1 MSVLEQ
7 LSSRYLLMVLSAVVC
22 LAAVAGAQEPSPT
35 LQFFMPDGSMA
46 RREIRFTIEVEGR
59 VETFFSDSRGRFLLR
74 RAQGISR
81 EAEYRLTAVSD
92 GSSFGTT
99 TATFKDYGAPFIPIY
114 LKQFSERATPAA
126 KLVDIAESDARVP
139 EAARQAY
146 DAAMRAFKD
155 GKRDEVIAGLERAL
169 TIYPDYYRAL
179 NGLGLIYM
187 RMNRL
192 DDATRLFERASK
204 IAPRAHTPRLNLG
217 MILTRRARY
226 TEAVALLEALHKE
239 NQSVSEVRIA
249 LADALI
255 ALNRL
260 GDAEPHL
267 RTALLDTKLDRQAI
281 GNAHYWLGLLLNKK
295 HSYAEA
301 ALELNE
307 AAELLPNNGRIRLQ
321 LGGALLQ
328 LERWDDAERELLAAY
343 RMGGTQLGGAQLML
357 GQIYFQQKK
366 YENALKAFEQYLA
379 DVPAPPN
386 AAEIRGVI
394 ANIKTGLN
402 R

>member
-1 MSVLEQ
+1 MLGNIFSRSAITVL
-7 LSSRYLLMVLSAVVC
+7 
-22 LAAVAGAQEPSPT
+22 LAAAFFAALASAQEPSPSI
-35 LQFFMPDGSMA
+35 QFFMPDGSMA
-46 RREIRFTIEVEGR
+46 RVEIRFSIEAEGR
-59 VETFFSDSRGRFLLR
+59 VETFFSDSQGRFLLR

-81 EAEYRLTAVSD
+81 DAEYRLTAVGD
-92 GSSFGTT
+92 GASFATT
-99 TATFKDYGAPFIPIY
+99 NVTFKDYGAAFIPIY
-114 LKQFSERATPAA
+114 LKPFTGRTTPPP
-126 KLVDIAESDARVP
+126 KLVDVAEFDARVP
-139 EAARQAY
+139 EEAKQAY
-146 DAAMRAFKD
+146 DAAMRAFKE
-155 GKRDEVIAGLERAL
+155 GRRDEVITGLEQAL

-217 MILTRRARY
+217 IILTRRGKY

-239 NQSVSEVRIA
+239 NQSISEVRIA
-249 LADALI
+249 LADAMI

-260 GDAEPHL
+260 DEAEPHL
-267 RTALLDTKLDRQAI
+267 RRALLDSKLDRQAI

-295 HSYAEA
+295 HSYEA
-301 ALELNE
+301 AVVELNE

-328 LERWDDAERELLAAY
+328 LERWNDAERELLAAY
-343 RMGGTQLGGAQLML
+343 RMGGAQLGGAQLML
-357 GQIYFQQKK
+357 GQIYFKQKK
-366 YENALKAFEQYLA
+366 YESALTAFEQYLA

-386 AAEIRGVI
+386 AAQIRDVI

>member
-1 MSVLEQ
+1 MLGNVL
-7 LSSRYLLMVLSAVVC
+7 SRYPITALFAVVFFAA
-22 LAAVAGAQEPSPT
+22 LASAQEPSPAI
-35 LQFFMPDGSMA
+35 QFFMPDGSMA
-46 RREIRFTIEVEGR
+46 RREIRFSIEVEGR
-59 VETFFSDSRGRFLLR
+59 VETFFSDSQGRFLLR

-81 EAEYRLTAVSD
+81 EAEYRLTAVGD
-92 GSSFGTT
+92 GTIFATT
-99 TATFKDYGAPFIPIY
+99 NFTFKDYGAPFIAIY
-114 LKQFSERATPAA
+114 LKPFTERAVPPP
-126 KLVDIAESDARVP
+126 KLVDVAEYDARVP
-139 EAARQAY
+139 EEAKQAY
-146 DAAMRAFKD
+146 DAAMRAFKE
-155 GKRDEVIAGLERAL
+155 GRRDEVVAGLERAL

-179 NGLGLIYM
+179 NGLGLLYM

-192 DDATRLFERASK
+192 DDATRLFERAAK

-217 MILTRRARY
+217 IILTRRAKY
-226 TEAVALLEALHKE
+226 AEAVALLEALHKE
-239 NQSVSEVRIA
+239 NQSISEVRIA

-260 GDAEPHL
+260 NEAEPHL
-267 RTALLDTKLDRQAI
+267 RKALLDSKLDRQAI

-301 ALELNE
+301 VVELNE

-328 LERWDDAERELLAAY
+328 LERWDDAERELSAAY

-366 YENALKAFEQYLA
+366 YESALKAFEQYLA

-386 AAEIRGVI
+386 AVEIRGVI